1 MLFPDAMFPSTA
13 IINGRVEMLVEME
26 EEEGVLVDREEG
38 EVMSVVG
45 EEMAVSSQDQRSES
59 SILVFVL
66 LLIFGLEMESA
77 WYVWL

>member
-13 IINGRVEMLVEME
+13 IINGRVEMLVEM
-26 EEEGVLVDREEG
+26 EEG

>member
-1 MLFPDAMFPSTA
+1 MFPSTA
-13 IINGRVEMLVEME
+13 IINGRVEMLVEM
-26 EEEGVLVDREEG
+26 EEG

>member
-1 MLFPDAMFPSTA
+1 MFPSTA
-13 IINGRVEMLVEME
+13 IINGRVEMLVEM
-26 EEEGVLVDREEG
+26 EEGVLVDREEG

>member
-1 MLFPDAMFPSTA
+1 MFPSTA

-38 EVMSVVG
+38 EVMLVVG

-66 LLIFGLEMESA
+66 LLIFGLETESA

>member
-1 MLFPDAMFPSTA
+1 MFPSTA

-66 LLIFGLEMESA
+66 LLIFGLETESA

>member
-1 MLFPDAMFPSTA
+1 MFPSTA

-26 EEEGVLVDREEG
+26 EEEEVLVNREEG

>member
-1 MLFPDAMFPSTA
+1 MFPSTA

-38 EVMSVVG
+38 EVMLVVG

>member
-1 MLFPDAMFPSTA
+1 M
-13 IINGRVEMLVEME
+13 VEME

-38 EVMSVVG
+38 EVMLVVG

-66 LLIFGLEMESA
+66 LLTFGLATKSA
-77 WYVWL
+77 WCAWV

>member
-1 MLFPDAMFPSTA
+1 MFPSTA

-66 LLIFGLEMESA
+66 LLIFGLETESA
-77 WYVWL
+77 WCVWL

>member
-1 MLFPDAMFPSTA
+1 MFPSTA
-13 IINGRVEMLVEME
+13 IIKGRVEMLVEME

-45 EEMAVSSQDQRSES
+45 EEMAVSNQDQRSES

-66 LLIFGLEMESA
+66 LLIFGLELESA

>member
-13 IINGRVEMLVEME
+13 IINGRVEMLVEM
-26 EEEGVLVDREEG
+26 EEG

-66 LLIFGLEMESA
+66 LLIFGLETESA
-77 WYVWL
+77 WCVWL

>member
-1 MLFPDAMFPSTA
+1 MFPSTA

-45 EEMAVSSQDQRSES
+45 EEMAVSNQDQRSES

>member
-13 IINGRVEMLVEME
+13 IIKGRVEMLVEME
-26 EEEGVLVDREEG
+26 EEEGVLVDREEV

-66 LLIFGLEMESA
+66 LLIFGLELESA